1 MDDKAGAIE
10 EPHDHD
16 LICGRG
22 GKVNAHP
29 GNRRF
34 RSWVNDRKEAYT
46 RAQAKGE
53 KNAIAQSI
61 LEALFSQNPPG
72 RVLQFD
78 EKNGMYS
85 EVSFKKAMSKTTQ
98 ALREGAPELRKKK
111 GLPPPKELSKA
122 KKATLSMSSVVHRPS
137 GGRPK
142 IVHIKATGG
151 FLENDAEHE
160 YDASSYSSGSVDSGY
175 VAVKVSGSEHTDVD
189 GISGPSRKHDH
200 FSHRVD
206 TGAAS
211 NETSGEYDYDYEY
224 EYEGFGKKKK
234 PRIVGAASSDE
245 ESSSKKPASPPIND
259 SASLLYALA
268 ATCAKQAPSP
278 SIESPPASNQG
289 DTPCQERLVTPETGS
304 SRRLWTTGRDG
315 AASIDTS
322 YPSYASLTSS
332 AALTTSNK
340 LRLQKEKIVQS
351 FLITSLP
358 SIYMDDVEAYS
369 ARLVDDGF
377 DSLQM
382 LMEQLEEDDLDFMK
396 KAHKRALLQVIQ
408 KET

>member
-1 MDDKAGAIE
+1 
-10 EPHDHD
+10 
-16 LICGRG
+16 
-22 GKVNAHP
+22 
-29 GNRRF
+29 
-34 RSWVNDRKEAYT
+34 
-46 RAQAKGE
+46 
-53 KNAIAQSI
+53 
-61 LEALFSQNPPG
+61 
-72 RVLQFD
+72 
-78 EKNGMYS
+78 
-85 EVSFKKAMSKTTQ
+85 
-98 ALREGAPELRKKK
+98 
-111 GLPPPKELSKA
+111 
-122 KKATLSMSSVVHRPS
+122 MSSVVHRPS

-211 NETSGEYDYDYEY
+211 NETSGEYDCDYEY

-304 SRRLWTTGRDG
+304 SRRLWTTGR
-315 AASIDTS
+315 
-322 YPSYASLTSS
+322 YASLTSS